1 MTVDELGT
9 FGIERMDDEAIE
21 RFLSIR
27 NVGILGLSASGAPYL
42 LPMSF
47 GYDGGERL
55 YFSFL
60 VGGQS
65 RKTELADR
73 SDVCS
78 FLVYN
83 AETMFHWRS
92 VLLEGTLRRL
102 PADERA
108 ELSASQIPAWQ
119 PELIQTA
126 SDQGETRFYEFE
138 VEEWTGISH
147 AIRPPAYYERSSRDA
162 ME

>member
-9 FGIERMDDEAIE
+9 YGIEQMDDEAVE

-27 NVGILGLSASGAPYL
+27 KVGILGLSTSGAPYL

-47 GYDGGERL
+47 GYDGGTRL

-60 VGGQS
+60 LGGQS
-65 RKTELADR
+65 KKAELADR

-83 AETMFHWRS
+83 AETMFHWQS
-92 VLLEGTLRRL
+92 VLLEGTIRRL
-102 PADERA
+102 TEEERS
-108 ELSASQIPAWQ
+108 ELSATQIPPWQ

-126 SDQGETRFYEFE
+126 SEQDETRFYEFE

-147 AIRPPAYYERSSRDA
+147 AIRPPAYYELSSRDVT
-162 ME
+162 E